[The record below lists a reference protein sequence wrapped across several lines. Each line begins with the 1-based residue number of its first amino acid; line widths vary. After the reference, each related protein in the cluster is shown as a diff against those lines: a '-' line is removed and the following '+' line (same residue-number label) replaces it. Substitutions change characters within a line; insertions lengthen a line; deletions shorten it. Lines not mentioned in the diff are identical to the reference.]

1 MVKNRYFAL
10 AIVVFTKVCLA
21 VGNIWAKDT
30 FTQMNP
36 SAFMGFSL
44 LFAILGAC
52 LYTFVIKKERIP
64 FKDLTPRV
72 WFYLIQ
78 IAIAIYVI
86 GSLSTFSLSFMK
98 ATTHSFLQNMVS
110 LITIFFS
117 VLMLGEKPNRWQLL
131 GAFVVLIGV
140 YVFFPARPQG
150 SELWGIVM
158 AMLAVTG
165 MAYFNN
171 LSRKL
176 VLETKGKISNNII
189 ATIPMVIGGTM
200 GMIMYFS
207 LAGWNLSVPNLES
220 WGSILFTGLAVR
232 ALGMILW
239 NLVLR
244 TLRSY
249 EASLAGATY
258 VIWATLLGV
267 WMLNET
273 VLPRQWLGIGILI
286 LGLILVQIKPQPTAT
301 VEDAESSPPALPQAG
316 LPGGTPQA

>member
-1 MVKNRYFAL
+1 
-10 AIVVFTKVCLA
+10 
-21 VGNIWAKDT
+21 
-30 FTQMNP
+30 
-36 SAFMGFSL
+36 
-44 LFAILGAC
+44 
-52 LYTFVIKKERIP
+52 
-64 FKDLTPRV
+64 
-72 WFYLIQ
+72 
-78 IAIAIYVI
+78 
-86 GSLSTFSLSFMK
+86 
-98 ATTHSFLQNMVS
+98 
-110 LITIFFS
+110 
-117 VLMLGEKPNRWQLL
+117 
-131 GAFVVLIGV
+131 
-140 YVFFPARPQG
+140 
-150 SELWGIVM
+150 
-158 AMLAVTG
+158 
-165 MAYFNN
+165 
-171 LSRKL
+171 
-176 VLETKGKISNNII
+176 
-189 ATIPMVIGGTM
+189 M

-207 LAGWNLSVPNLES
+207 LAAGTSACPTWSPGAAS
-220 WGSILFTGLAVR
+220 FSPGLAVR